1 MLSSFGF
8 PSKRELR
15 KFFECLLR
23 TLDLPMFTLIGSLNL
38 IFKEHRFVRSEGFL
52 FYRTKILLSRTF

>member
-38 IFKEHRFVRSEGFL
+38 IFKERLLHQKHRIDIV
-52 FYRTKILLSRTF
+52 

>member
-38 IFKEHRFVRSEGFL
+38 IFKEHRFIRSEGFL
-52 FYRTKILLSRTF
+52 LYRT

>member
-15 KFFECLLR
+15 KFFEALVKISRLADVH
-23 TLDLPMFTLIGSLNL
+23 TY
-38 IFKEHRFVRSEGFL
+38 RFVDSDF
-52 FYRTKILLSRTF
+52 